1 MIVLLALFVLS
12 AAGVG
17 AAFAVPGWSD
27 LVLLAGPCL
36 GASLFLLLRLRWRA
50 GQAPAVPDRPRVV
63 IDGSN
68 VLYWQ
73 DNTPGIAPVRQVV
86 ARLEG
91 LGYLPGV
98 MFDANAGYLIAGKY
112 LDDAAFIRLVGLP
125 LAQIVVVPKGT
136 QADGHIL
143 TAARD
148 LGARIVTNDRYRD
161 WADQFP
167 EVRAPGHLIRGGY
180 RDGVLWLDVADR
192 GAPVLVPAASRT
204 IQGKP

>member
-1 MIVLLALFVLS
+1 MTVLWLLVLVS

-27 LVLLAGPCL
+27 LVLLAGPGL
-36 GASLFLLLRLRWRA
+36 GASLFLLLRMRWHAGRA
-50 GQAPAVPDRPRVV
+50 TAVPDRPRIV

-68 VLYWQ
+68 VMYWL
-73 DNTPGIAPVRQVV
+73 DNTPRIEPVRQVL
-86 ARLEG
+86 ARLEAS
-91 LGYLPGV
+91 GYFPGV
-98 MFDANAGYLIAGKY
+98 MFDANAGHLIAGKY
-112 LDDAAFIRLVGLP
+112 LDDARFGRMLGLP
-125 LAQIVVVPKGT
+125 EPQIVVVPKGT

-143 TAARD
+143 TAARG

-180 RDGVLWLDVADR
+180 RDGVLWLDVTDR
-192 GAPVLVPAASRT
+192 GGSVLVPAASRT